1 MEDNEIIRLYHQR
14 NEEAIAQTELAH
26 GAFCRRLAFRLLSSR
41 EDVEECINDT
51 WLAAWMR
58 MPPDWPTSLRAFLG
72 RITRNLS
79 ISRFRKNRA
88 AKRYAGMEILLSE
101 LEECVPDKGAD
112 LQLEREMLSGI
123 ISRWLDSLDKED
135 RLLFVRRYWYAETV
149 KDLAAESGMTA
160 NQMAKQMQKLRDSLR
175 QELKKEGMEL

>member
-1 MEDNEIIRLYHQR
+1 M
-14 NEEAIAQTELAH
+14 
-26 GAFCRRLAFRLLSSR
+26 
-41 EDVEECINDT
+41 
-51 WLAAWMR
+51 
-58 MPPDWPTSLRAFLG
+58 
-72 RITRNLS
+72 
-79 ISRFRKNRA
+79 
-88 AKRYAGMEILLSE
+88 
-101 LEECVPDKGAD
+101 PDKGAD

-149 KDLAAESGMTA
+149 KDLAAESSMTA